1 MDWVVYTT
9 CFELYRETKA
19 INLSL
24 DIFKDSDSG
33 LMGENFTVS
42 VVQNQTE
49 RGWCQQLNSVK

>member
-1 MDWVVYTT
+1 MYTT
-9 CFELYRETKA
+9 CLELYRETKA